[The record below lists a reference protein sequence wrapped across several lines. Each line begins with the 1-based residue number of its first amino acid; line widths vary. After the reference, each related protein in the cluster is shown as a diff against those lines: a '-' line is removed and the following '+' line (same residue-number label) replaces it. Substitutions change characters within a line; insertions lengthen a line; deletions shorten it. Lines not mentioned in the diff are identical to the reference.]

1 MNFMVHNW
9 DIGWVLHDE
18 LLETK
23 GRSPVLAQGP
33 LQSVSASITQM
44 PCSDTR
50 NAYKTIVQTN

>member
-1 MNFMVHNW
+1 MVHNW